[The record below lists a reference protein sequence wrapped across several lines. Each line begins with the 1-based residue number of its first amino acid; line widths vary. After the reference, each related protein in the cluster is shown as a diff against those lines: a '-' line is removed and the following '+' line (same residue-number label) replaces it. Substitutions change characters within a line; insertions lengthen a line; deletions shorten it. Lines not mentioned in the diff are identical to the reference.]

1 MQELALLVEANPSGC
16 RPHAHAGDAGHLLI
30 QPLMGVGVK
39 PLTAAM
45 DVQAGEV
52 LQYHANIMEQVLAQ
66 LPGVQLTFKD
76 TDIQDYEVLRTLLD
90 APSMDIMMPHFLE
103 HHIQMSRLVGTYSVV
118 LADMGVPVVGLGLS
132 PGKVIRRKRA
142 AHEAIAMG
150 IMMAAIDG
158 KVENFH
164 FTQDLTWF
172 WNCCR
177 FNERP
182 EALMALPAPA
192 TPELADGIGEPENR
206 MLLALADG
214 LIPRGQDSTDSAD
227 QIQFTPEHGTDGGRQ
242 IPFTPPDDGMGYF
255 ELPSPRISED
265 RSESED
271 PEEEESP
278 SRKARS
284 PQVPPLH
291 MRGPAA
297 QSASSIRSR
306 SPIRR
311 EGAAPQRPAQRPKA
325 KAAKAAAAQRPKAT
339 EQVRRGPERGKRG
352 PKAQV
357 LAVKTKV
364 KAKPS
369 RQQDESDGSRQLAK
383 PSTKVKAK
391 RPWRQ

>member
-1 MQELALLVEANPSGC
+1 MQELALLVEANPGGC
-16 RPHAHAGDAGHLLI
+16 RPHAHAGAAGHLLI

-214 LIPRGQDSTDSAD
+214 LIPRGQDSADSAD

-242 IPFTPPDDGMGYF
+242 IPFTPPDNGMGYF
-255 ELPSPRISED
+255 ELPEAED
-265 RSESED
+265 PEEDQSESED
-271 PEEEESP
+271 PEESP